1 MLCQPV
7 SVNAILKHLFL
18 SVKQMKLWAQDQD
31 SLGSQVSAYV
41 KPYNVAPTLPLG
53 IKPLG
58 ISSIW

>member
-53 IKPLG
+53 IK
-58 ISSIW
+58 